1 MLVATVV
8 ALTGVIYGAEVY
20 MERRV
25 AVASHID
32 PGGGS
37 RGVMT
42 KVKRKGSLADAVQ
55 VSLCQQLSPLA
66 FANDLV
72 SPMTTQVS
80 YFSMVSPHKLLTYRL
95 LTARRLLRCWYYP

>member
-55 VSLCQQLSPLA
+55 VSKFL
-66 FANDLV
+66 
-72 SPMTTQVS
+72 
-80 YFSMVSPHKLLTYRL
+80 H
-95 LTARRLLRCWYYP
+95 ARQFLFWS

>member
-1 MLVATVV
+1 MLQGSELACLRVLVATVV

-42 KVKRKGSLADAVQ
+42 DAVQ
-55 VSLCQQLSPLA
+55 VSLI
-66 FANDLV
+66 
-72 SPMTTQVS
+72 
-80 YFSMVSPHKLLTYRL
+80 
-95 LTARRLLRCWYYP
+95 

>member
-8 ALTGVIYGAEVY
+8 ALTGVIYGAEVF

-42 KVKRKGSLADAVQ
+42 KAKRKGSLADAVQ
-55 VSLCQQLSPLA
+55 VRPAWRSRILLVLGLA
-66 FANDLV
+66 
-72 SPMTTQVS
+72 
-80 YFSMVSPHKLLTYRL
+80 
-95 LTARRLLRCWYYP
+95 W